1 MGVLLQFVGDWGHAL
16 AAVLFAALGIFV
28 LRLRDGAAEPRLLAL
43 ALLLTSCWSLYVS
56 FGGVSTPLSGFGENI
71 RNAAWLLLLF
81 VMVRRAVMTQAGS
94 MVAIGSVYAA
104 VAGLILLQSFTDL
117 IWRQLPVESELHRTL
132 VDVSLILH
140 MLTAIGGLMLLH
152 HLHSHL
158 PPSGRGRVMLL
169 LGALAAMW
177 TYDFALYVTGYF
189 AIERANELYALR
201 GPVMAL
207 LAPVIALGLRKD
219 MAGRLQLSRTL
230 TFQSLSLVALALYV
244 VVLTA
249 AAVLIELVAGPYARV
264 IEIGCVFF
272 MAVSA
277 LVLLPSPRLRAL
289 WKVQVAKHFFQ
300 HRYDYRIEWMRFGD
314 TIGRAGGQAG
324 DDAMPLGE
332 RVAKAVADIT
342 DSPAA
347 ILMLRAEDGALAFE
361 THWNWQGGLPG
372 AAVVSAPLAALIEQ
386 SGWIIDIDRP
396 PAGVEDVSAPLWMQ
410 EVGQAWALVPLIHF
424 GRLIGAIL
432 LARPPLDRRLDWE
445 DFDML
450 RAAGRQAASYLSEAQ
465 GQQALDDA
473 QRFEE
478 FNRRFAFII
487 HDVKNLVSQLSLLSR
502 NAERHADNPDFR
514 ADMVLTLKESV
525 GKMNDMLARLSQHNK
540 GRAEEPRPMALR
552 EVADQVAR
560 ARSRQHAVL
569 VEGDAP
575 PVLADPARVEQILI
589 HLLQNAIDA
598 SAPGSPVELRLSV
611 DEDGALLEVVD
622 HGRGM
627 TAEFIRRDL
636 FKPFSS
642 SKAGGFGIGAFEA
655 RALAMAM
662 GGRIDVESKPGA
674 GSRFMLRLPLAPGE
688 LPSSGT
694 LLGGKAA

>member
-1 MGVLLQFVGDWGHAL
+1 MSALLQFVGDWGHAL
-16 AAVLFAALGIFV
+16 AAVLFAALGIFI
-28 LRLRDGAAEPRLLAL
+28 LRRREEAAEQRLLAA

-56 FGGVSTPLSGFGENI
+56 FGGVEKPLSGMGENI

-81 VMVRRAVMTQAGS
+81 VMLRRNGAVRGGS
-94 MVAIGSVYAA
+94 LVAIGSVYAA
-104 VAGLILLQSFTDL
+104 VAGIILLQTFTDL
-117 IWRQLPVESELHRTL
+117 IWRQLPSSSDLHRAL
-132 VDVSLILH
+132 IHVSLVLH
-140 MLTAIGGLMLLH
+140 MMTAIGSLMLVH
-152 HLHSHL
+152 HLYISW
-158 PPSGRGRVMLL
+158 PTRERGRVALL

-177 TYDFALYVTGYF
+177 TYDLNLYAIATFAMH
-189 AIERANELYALR
+189 RANELYALR
-201 GPVMAL
+201 GPMMAL
-207 LAPVIALGLRKD
+207 LAPVIAVGMRND
-219 MAGRLQLSRTL
+219 MAGRLQLSRALTL
-230 TFQSLSLVALALYV
+230 QSLSLAAIALYV
-244 VVLTA
+244 VVLAA
-249 AAVLIELVAGPYARV
+249 AAVVVELVAGPYARV
-264 IEIGCVFF
+264 VEIGGVFF

-277 LVLLPSPRLRAL
+277 LVLLPSQRVRAL

-300 HRYDYRIEWMRFGD
+300 HRYDYRTEWMRFGD
-314 TIGRAGGQAG
+314 TIGRPG
-324 DDAMPLGE
+324 DNALPLGE

-347 ILMLRAEDGALAFE
+347 VLMLRADDGALAFE
-361 THWNWQGGLPG
+361 THWNWPG
-372 AAVVSAPLAALIEQ
+372 EMPDGAVVPAPLAALIEQ

-396 PAGVEDVSAPLWMQ
+396 PGGAGEVSAPGWMT
-410 EVGQAWALVPLIHF
+410 VDRRAWALVPLIHF

-432 LARPPLDRRLDWE
+432 LARPPIDRRLDWE

-450 RAAGRQAASYLSEAQ
+450 RAAGRQAASYLREAQ

-487 HDVKNLVSQLSLLSR
+487 HDVKNLVSQLSLLAR

-552 EVADQVAR
+552 EVAEQVAR
-560 ARSRQHAVL
+560 TRSRQHAIL
-569 VEGDAP
+569 VSGDAP
-575 PVLADPARVEQILI
+575 PVLADPARVEQIVI

-598 SAPGSPVELRLSV
+598 SGPDSPVELRLSA
-611 DEDGALLEVVD
+611 DEGGALLDVID
-622 HGRGM
+622 RGRGM
-627 TAEFIRRDL
+627 TAEFVRREL

-655 RALAMAM
+655 RALAQAM
-662 GGRIDVESKPGA
+662 DGRIDVESKPGL
-674 GSRFMLRLPLAPGE
+674 GSRFTLRLPLARGE
-688 LPSSGT
+688 FR
-694 LLGGKAA
+694 GKAA

>member
-1 MGVLLQFVGDWGHAL
+1 MSALLQFIGDWGHAL
-16 AAVLFAALGIFV
+16 AAILFAALGIFV
-28 LRLRDGAAEPRLLAL
+28 LRRREEPEHSLLAA

-56 FGGVSTPLSGFGENI
+56 FGGVEKPLTGIGENI

-81 VMVRRAVMTQAGS
+81 AMLRRNGPGRGES
-94 MVAIGSVYAA
+94 LVAIGSVYAA
-104 VAGLILLQSFTDL
+104 VAGIILLQTFTDL
-117 IWRQLPVESELHRTL
+117 IWRQLSPLSDLHRAL
-132 VDVSLILH
+132 LHVSLVLH
-140 MLTAIGGLMLLH
+140 MMTAIGSLMLVH
-152 HLHSHL
+152 HLYIGW
-158 PPSGRGRVMLL
+158 PPQNRERVALL

-177 TYDFALYVTGYF
+177 TYDFTLYAVAAVTTD
-189 AIERANELYALR
+189 RAHELYALR
-201 GPVMAL
+201 GPMMAL
-207 LAPVIALGLRKD
+207 LAPVIA
-219 MAGRLQLSRTL
+219 AGMRNDIAARVQLSRAL
-230 TFQSLSLVALALYV
+230 TVRSLSLAALALYV
-244 VVLTA
+244 VVLAA
-249 AAVLIELVAGPYARV
+249 AAVVVELVAGPYARV
-264 IEIGCVFF
+264 VEIGGVFF

-277 LVLLPSPRLRAL
+277 LVVLPSRRLRAF

-300 HRYDYRIEWMRFGD
+300 HRYDYRTEWMRFGD
-314 TIGRAGGQAG
+314 TIGRPG
-324 DDAMPLGE
+324 DNALPLGE

-347 ILMLRAEDGALAFE
+347 VLMLRADDGALAFE
-361 THWNWQGGLPG
+361 THWNWPG
-372 AAVVSAPLAALIEQ
+372 EMPDGAVVPAPLAALIEQ

-396 PAGVEDVSAPLWMQ
+396 PGGAGEVSAPGWMT
-410 EVGQAWALVPLIHF
+410 VDRRAWALVPLIHF

-432 LARPPLDRRLDWE
+432 LARPPIDRRLDWE

-450 RAAGRQAASYLSEAQ
+450 RAAGRQAASYLREAQ

-487 HDVKNLVSQLSLLSR
+487 HDVKNLVSQLSLLAR

-552 EVADQVAR
+552 DVAEQVAR
-560 ARSRQHAVL
+560 SRSRQHAIIVA
-569 VEGDAP
+569 GDAP
-575 PVLADPARVEQILI
+575 QVLADPARVEQIVI

-598 SAPGSPVELRLSV
+598 SAPDDVVELRLS
-611 DEDGALLEVVD
+611 DDGRDALLDVID
-622 HGRGM
+622 QGRGM
-627 TAEFIRRDL
+627 TAEFIRREL

-655 RALAMAM
+655 RALAQAM
-662 GGRIDVESKPGA
+662 GGRIDVESKPGV
-674 GSRFMLRLPLAPGE
+674 GSRFTLRLPLA
-688 LPSSGT
+688 
-694 LLGGKAA
+694 LGDFRGKAA

>member
-1 MGVLLQFVGDWGHAL
+1 MNAVLQFVGDWGHAL
-16 AAVLFAALGIFV
+16 AAVLFAALGIFI
-28 LRLRDGAAEPRLLAL
+28 LRRREETAEQRLLAA

-56 FGGVSTPLSGFGENI
+56 FGGVEKPLTGIGENI
-71 RNAAWLLLLF
+71 RNAAWLILLF
-81 VMVRRAVMTQAGS
+81 AMLRRNGATRGGS
-94 MVAIGSVYAA
+94 LVAIGSVYAA
-104 VAGLILLQSFTDL
+104 VAGIILLQTFTDL
-117 IWRQLPVESELHRTL
+117 TWRQLPASSDLHRAL
-132 VDVSLILH
+132 VHVSLVLH
-140 MLTAIGGLMLLH
+140 MMTAIGSLMLVH
-152 HLHSHL
+152 HLYISW
-158 PPSGRGRVMLL
+158 PTRERGRVALL

-177 TYDFALYVTGYF
+177 TYDLNLYAIATFAMH
-189 AIERANELYALR
+189 RANELYALR
-201 GPVMAL
+201 GAMMAL
-207 LAPVIALGLRKD
+207 LAPVIAAGMRND
-219 MAGRLQLSRTL
+219 MAGRLQLSRALTL
-230 TFQSLSLVALALYV
+230 QSLSLAAIALYV
-244 VVLTA
+244 VVLAA
-249 AAVLIELVAGPYARV
+249 AAVLVELVAGPYARV
-264 IEIGCVFF
+264 VEIGCVFF

-277 LVLLPSPRLRAL
+277 LVLLPSRRIRAF

-300 HRYDYRIEWMRFGD
+300 HRYDYRTEWMRFGD
-314 TIGRAGGQAG
+314 TIGRPG
-324 DDAMPLGE
+324 DNALPLGE
-332 RVAKAVADIT
+332 RVAKAVADIA

-347 ILMLRAEDGALAFE
+347 VLMLRAEDGALAFE
-361 THWNWQGGLPG
+361 THWNWPG
-372 AAVVSAPLAALIEQ
+372 EMPDGAVVPTPLAALIEQ

-396 PAGVEDVSAPLWMQ
+396 PSGAGEISAPGWMSLDRR
-410 EVGQAWALVPLIHF
+410 AWALVPLIHF

-432 LARPPLDRRLDWE
+432 LARPPIDRRLDWE

-487 HDVKNLVSQLSLLSR
+487 HDVKNLVSQLSLLAR

-552 EVADQVAR
+552 EVAEQVAR
-560 ARSRQHAVL
+560 TRSRQHEIRVT
-569 VEGDAP
+569 GDAP
-575 PVLADPARVEQILI
+575 MVLADPARVEQIVI

-598 SAPGSPVELRLSV
+598 SGPDSAVELRLSAEV
-611 DEDGALLEVVD
+611 ENAVLDVVD
-622 HGRGM
+622 QGRGM
-627 TAEFIRRDL
+627 TAEFIRREL

-655 RALAMAM
+655 RALAQAM

-674 GSRFMLRLPLAPGE
+674 GSRFTLRLPLAAGE
-688 LPSSGT
+688 EFR
-694 LLGGKAA
+694 GKAA

>member
-1 MGVLLQFVGDWGHAL
+1 MSGLLHFIGDWGHAL

-28 LRLRDGAAEPRLLAL
+28 LRRRDDAAEQRLLAA

-56 FGGVSTPLSGFGENI
+56 FGGVEKPLTGIGENI

-81 VMVRRAVMTQAGS
+81 AMMRRNGAARGES
-94 MVAIGSVYAA
+94 LLAIGSVYAA
-104 VAGLILLQSFTDL
+104 VAGIILLQTFTDL
-117 IWRQLPVESELHRTL
+117 IWRQLPTSSDLHRAL
-132 VDVSLILH
+132 LHVSLVLH
-140 MLTAIGGLMLLH
+140 MMTAIGGLMLVH
-152 HLHSHL
+152 HLYVSW
-158 PPSGRGRVMLL
+158 PAREKERVALL

-177 TYDFALYVTGYF
+177 TYDLNLYAIATF
-189 AIERANELYALR
+189 AIDRASDLYALR
-201 GPVMAL
+201 GAMMAL
-207 LAPVIALGLRKD
+207 LAPVIGAGMRAD
-219 MAGRLQLSRTL
+219 MAGRLQLSRAL
-230 TFQSLSLVALALYV
+230 TFQSLSLAAIARYV
-244 VVLTA
+244 VVLAA
-249 AAVLIELVAGPYARV
+249 AAVLLELVAGPYARV
-264 IEIGCVFF
+264 VEIGCVFF
-272 MAVSA
+272 LAVSA
-277 LVLLPSPRLRAL
+277 LVLLPSRRLRAF

-300 HRYDYRIEWMRFGD
+300 HRYDYRTEWMRFGD
-314 TIGRAGGQAG
+314 TIGRPG
-324 DDAMPLGE
+324 DNALPLGE

-347 ILMLRAEDGALAFE
+347 LLMLRADDGALAFE
-361 THWNWQGGLPG
+361 THWNWQGERPDGS
-372 AAVVSAPLAALIEQ
+372 VVPAPLAALIEQ

-396 PAGVEDVSAPLWMQ
+396 PSGAGEISAPGWMSLDRR
-410 EVGQAWALVPLIHF
+410 AWALVPLIHF

-432 LARPPLDRRLDWE
+432 LARPPIDRRLDWE

-478 FNRRFAFII
+478 FNRRFAFIM
-487 HDVKNLVSQLSLLSR
+487 HDVKNLVSQLSLLAR

-552 EVADQVAR
+552 EVAEQVAR
-560 ARSRQHAVL
+560 TRSRQHEISVT
-569 VEGDAP
+569 GDAP
-575 PVLADPARVEQILI
+575 PVMADPARVEQIVT

-598 SAPGSPVELRLSV
+598 SEPQSSVEMRLSA
-611 DEDGALLEVVD
+611 DDQGASLAVID
-622 HGRGM
+622 QGRGM
-627 TAEFIRRDL
+627 TAEFIRREL

-655 RALAMAM
+655 RALAQAM
-662 GGRIDVESKPGA
+662 DGRIDVESKPGV
-674 GSRFMLRLPLAPGE
+674 GSRFTLRLPLAQQDMR
-688 LPSSGT
+688 
-694 LLGGKAA
+694 GKAA